1 MSQGRHERKA
11 ENSTPIEPITP
22 SETNKNHSPAHAALR
37 LRAPIAFTLIATTI
51 AVIAL
56 IIGIQT
62 VFGIDAEQ
70 EDGSPSSSGK
80 HLIFDVNDKMHPS
93 GKDTEGSSDA
103 TAQPEKDHLQYR
115 ESIASAAEA
124 YNLDPYLIA
133 GVIQTESGFNP
144 NLGNQYA
151 CGLMG
156 VSDIGCEEMNLRG
169 MVDPNE
175 YPPGNIMDPD
185 VNIRYGSAILRMFL
199 DEYDGNLATV
209 LAAYN
214 AGPANAQRWVQ
225 AAGSTEIEGVIDIYE
240 TREYIKRVPQNVEK
254 LKAEY
259 PRAFE

>member
-22 SETNKNHSPAHAALR
+22 SETNTNHSPAHAAPR
-37 LRAPIAFTLIATTI
+37 LRAHRISPIIVAAI
-51 AVIAL
+51 AVIVLA
-56 IIGIQT
+56 
-62 VFGIDAEQ
+62 FGIRALFENSTEQ
-70 EDGSPSSSGK
+70 GNGSTSSGESPV
-80 HLIFDVNDKMHPS
+80 FDVNDKMQTQK
-93 GKDTEGSSDA
+93 GGSDSA
-103 TAQPEKDHLQYR
+103 EEPEKAHLQYR

-124 YNLDPYLIA
+124 YDLDPYLIA

-156 VSDIGCEEMNLRG
+156 VSAVGCEEINLRG

-185 VNIRYGSAILRMFL
+185 VNIRYGAAILRMFL
-199 DEYDGNLATV
+199 DEYDGNLTTA

-240 TREYIKRVPQNVEK
+240 TREYIKRVPQNMEK
-254 LKAEY
+254 LETEY

>member
-22 SETNKNHSPAHAALR
+22 SETNKNHSPAHAAPQ
-37 LRAPIAFTLIATTI
+37 LRAHRISSIIVAAIA
-51 AVIAL
+51 
-56 IIGIQT
+56 II
-62 VFGIDAEQ
+62 VLAFGIRALFGNSTEQ
-70 EDGSPSSSGK
+70 GNGSTSSSGGSPV
-80 HLIFDVNDKMHPS
+80 FDVNDKMQTQEGGS
-93 GKDTEGSSDA
+93 DSTEE
-103 TAQPEKDHLQYR
+103 PEKAHLQYR
-115 ESIASAAEA
+115 ESIASAAKA
-124 YNLDPYLIA
+124 YDLDPYLIA

-156 VSDIGCEEMNLRG
+156 VSNVGCEEMNLRG
-169 MVDPNE
+169 MVDPSE

-185 VNIRYGSAILRMFL
+185 VNIRYGAAILRMFL
-199 DEYDGNLATV
+199 DEYDGNLTTA

-225 AAGSTEIEGVIDIYE
+225 AAGSTNIEGVIDIYE
-240 TREYIKRVPQNVEK
+240 TREYIKRVPQNMEK
-254 LKAEY
+254 LETEY

>member
-11 ENSTPIEPITP
+11 ENSTPNEPITP
-22 SETNKNHSPAHAALR
+22 SETNTNHSPAHAAPR
-37 LRAPIAFTLIATTI
+37 LRAHRISPIIVAAI
-51 AVIAL
+51 AVIVLA
-56 IIGIQT
+56 
-62 VFGIDAEQ
+62 FGIRALFENSTEQ
-70 EDGSPSSSGK
+70 GNGSTSSGESPV
-80 HLIFDVNDKMHPS
+80 FDVNDKMQTQK
-93 GKDTEGSSDA
+93 GGSDSA
-103 TAQPEKDHLQYR
+103 EEPEKAHLQYR

-124 YNLDPYLIA
+124 YDLDPYLIA

-156 VSDIGCEEMNLRG
+156 VSAVGCEEINLRG

-185 VNIRYGSAILRMFL
+185 VNIHYGAAILRMLL
-199 DEYDGNLATV
+199 DEYDGNLTTA

-240 TREYIKRVPQNVEK
+240 TREYIKRVPQNMEK
-254 LKAEY
+254 LETEY

>member
-11 ENSTPIEPITP
+11 ENSTPNEPITP
-22 SETNKNHSPAHAALR
+22 SETNKNHSPAHAALG
-37 LRAPIAFTLIATTI
+37 LRAPIAFALIAT
-51 AVIAL
+51 VIAAIAL
-56 IIGIQT
+56 VIGIQMAFESDT
-62 VFGIDAEQ
+62 AQ
-70 EDGSPSSSGK
+70 EDGNPSSGK
-80 HLIFDVNDKMHPS
+80 HFIFDVNDKMHPS
-93 GKDTEGSSDA
+93 GEGTEGSSDE
-103 TAQPEKDHLQYR
+103 TEQPEKDHLQYR

-124 YNLDPYLIA
+124 YDLDPYLIA

-156 VSDIGCEEMNLRG
+156 VSNVGCEEMNLRG
-169 MVDPNE
+169 LVDPSE

-185 VNIRYGSAILRMFL
+185 VNIRYGAAILRMFL
-199 DEYDGNLATV
+199 DEYDNNLTTA

-214 AGPANAQRWVQ
+214 AGPANSQRWVQ
-225 AAGSTEIEGVIDIYE
+225 AAGSTNIEGVIDIYE
-240 TREYIKRVPQNVEK
+240 TREYIKRVPQNIAK